1 MIENI
6 FKKNLYRFLYNI
18 KLKTALYSMMFLM
31 GIIFLGVQLYTISNY
46 SAFMNDSN
54 SNLKT
59 SVIKALVRERLL
71 FHHYVDSRSVVEKI
85 AQDSLFRNSFVTE
98 DHSNVQSQLKIASLK
113 AQNMMPDLN
122 ILELH
127 AVGRDFHLLG
137 SWQSDALGT
146 NSLPEISKQ
155 RDKILNTDGL
165 NAYSHFYHSVDGNP
179 LHMLIFPIGGVE
191 NYGFLVFVTSP
202 LASLVGIGDVINAK
216 IEVNNI
222 AGKKI
227 LENDYELTADQS
239 NITQKIIP
247 ISINDGK
254 TYLNIVARYDNL
266 AAVDQVSKLNAF
278 SILSSIIGLLIS
290 LYIASTVLNI
300 SMFNRIR
307 EISVTMTK
315 IVKGKA
321 NVTLPKARNDEL
333 SVIREQLEKIVAY
346 AKDRNQLN
354 NELIVAR
361 KEAEVSNIAKSEFLT
376 NMSHELRT
384 PLNAIIGFS
393 EFMTCDFLAKNLD
406 AKYREYAHDIRN
418 SGIHLLNIIN
428 DILDLSKIEAGNM
441 ILSPNKVAVLDLV
454 EQSIKLIE
462 IAANE
467 KSISVDNVISEE
479 LPDLYVDE
487 RMVRQILINILSNA
501 VKFTPQGGNIVI
513 NASTEQD
520 GNFCIAISDNG
531 IGIEEDQIE
540 KVISPFSQVDDSFTR
555 EQEGTGLG
563 LALVKSFMELH
574 GGTLSLQSVWGIG
587 TTVYLQFPES
597 CQLGK
602 AAPSENNIAPD
613 LLKMHQ
619 IN

>member
-1 MIENI
+1 
-6 FKKNLYRFLYNI
+6 
-18 KLKTALYSMMFLM
+18 MMFLM
-31 GIIFLGVQLYTISNY
+31 GIVFLGVQLYTISNY

-54 SNLKT
+54 SSLKS

-85 AQDSLFRNSFVTE
+85 TQDSLFRNSFVTE
-98 DHSNVQSQLKIASLK
+98 DHAEVQNQLKIASLK
-113 AQNMMPDLN
+113 AQNMMTDLN
-122 ILELH
+122 ILELY
-127 AVGRDFHLLG
+127 AIGTDFQLLG
-137 SWQSDALGT
+137 SWQSDVQVN
-146 NSLPEISKQ
+146 NSLLEINKQ
-155 RDKILNTDGL
+155 HDNMLNTDDL
-165 NAYSHFYHSVDGNP
+165 NVYSHFYHSVDGNP
-179 LHMLIFPIGGVE
+179 LHMLIFPVGGAK
-191 NYGFLVFVTSP
+191 NYGFLVFITSP

-216 IEVNNI
+216 IEVKNI
-222 AGKKI
+222 VGKMI
-227 LENDYELTADQS
+227 LENDYELTADES

-266 AAVDQVSKLNAF
+266 AAVDQMSKLNAF
-278 SILSSIIGLLIS
+278 SILSAIIGLLIS
-290 LYIASTVLNI
+290 LYIVSTVLNI
-300 SMFNRIR
+300 TMFSRIR

-315 IVKGKA
+315 IVKGKT
-321 NVTLPKARNDEL
+321 NVIIPKARNDEL
-333 SVIREQLEKIVAY
+333 SVVREQLEKIVAY
-346 AKDRNQLN
+346 AKERNQLN

-441 ILSPNKVAVLDLV
+441 ILSPNKVAVLDLL
-454 EQSIKLIE
+454 EKSMKLIE
-462 IAANE
+462 VAAHE
-467 KSISVDNVISEE
+467 KSISVDNVISEK

-501 VKFTPQGGNIVI
+501 VKFTPKGGNIVI
-513 NASTEQD
+513 NAGVEQD

-540 KVISPFSQVDDSFTR
+540 KVVSPFSQVDDSFTR

-574 GGTLSLQSVWGIG
+574 GGTLSLKSAWGIG
-587 TTVYLQFPES
+587 TTVYLQFPVS
-597 CQLGK
+597 CQISNRLQ
-602 AAPSENNIAPD
+602 PEDYRESD
-613 LLKMHQ
+613 LLMMGL

>member
-31 GIIFLGVQLYTISNY
+31 GIIFLGIQLYTISNY
-46 SAFMNDSN
+46 SAFMNNSD

-127 AVGRDFHLLG
+127 AVGRDFRLLG

-146 NSLPEISKQ
+146 NSLPEINKQ
-155 RDKILNTDGL
+155 REKILNTGGL
-165 NAYSHFYHSVDGNP
+165 NSYSHFYHSVDGNP

-191 NYGFLVFVTSP
+191 NYGFLVFITSP

-222 AGKKI
+222 IGKKI

-254 TYLNIVARYDNL
+254 TYLNIIARYDNL

-321 NVTLPKARNDEL
+321 NVTIPKARNDEL

-346 AKDRNQLN
+346 EKDRNQLN

-361 KEAEVSNIAKSEFLT
+361 KEAEVSNMAKSEFLT

-406 AKYREYAHDIRN
+406 DKYREYAHDIRN
-418 SGIHLLNIIN
+418 SGVHLLNIIN

-467 KSISVDNVISEE
+467 KSISVDNVIAEE

-602 AAPSENNIAPD
+602 TAPSENNIAPE

>member
-1 MIENI
+1 
-6 FKKNLYRFLYNI
+6 
-18 KLKTALYSMMFLM
+18 MMFLM
-31 GIIFLGVQLYTISNY
+31 GIVFLGVQLYTISNY

-54 SNLKT
+54 SSLKS

-85 AQDSLFRNSFVTE
+85 TQDSLFRNSFVTE
-98 DHSNVQSQLKIASLK
+98 EHAEVQNQLKIAAIK
-113 AQNMMPDLN
+113 AQNMMTDLN
-122 ILELH
+122 ILELY
-127 AVGRDFHLLG
+127 AIGTDFQLLG
-137 SWQSDALGT
+137 RWQSDVQVN
-146 NSLPEISKQ
+146 NSLLEINKQ
-155 RDKILNTDGL
+155 HDNMLNRDNLNI
-165 NAYSHFYHSVDGNP
+165 YSHFYHSVNGNP
-179 LHMLIFPIGGVE
+179 LHMLIFPVGGAK
-191 NYGFLVFVTSP
+191 NYGFLVFITSP

-216 IEVNNI
+216 IEVKNI
-222 AGKKI
+222 VGKMI
-227 LENDYELTADQS
+227 LENDYELTADES

-266 AAVDQVSKLNAF
+266 AAVDQMSKLNAF
-278 SILSSIIGLLIS
+278 SILSAIIGLLIS
-290 LYIASTVLNI
+290 LYIVSTVLNI
-300 SMFNRIR
+300 TMFSRIR

-315 IVKGKA
+315 IVKGKT
-321 NVTLPKARNDEL
+321 NVIIPKARNDEL
-333 SVIREQLEKIVAY
+333 SVVREQLEKIVAY
-346 AKDRNQLN
+346 EKERNQLN

-406 AKYREYAHDIRN
+406 AKYREYAQDIRN

-441 ILSPNKVAVLDLV
+441 ILSPNEVAVLDLL
-454 EQSIKLIE
+454 EKSIKLIE
-462 IAANE
+462 IAAHE
-467 KSISVDNVISEE
+467 KSITVDNTVSEE

-487 RMVRQILINILSNA
+487 RMVRQILINVLSNA
-501 VKFTPQGGNIVI
+501 VKFTPAGGNIVI
-513 NASTEQD
+513 NAVAGQD
-520 GNFCIAISDNG
+520 GNFCITISDNG

-574 GGTLSLQSVWGIG
+574 GGTLSLESAWGVG

-597 CQLGK
+597 CQLAK
-602 AAPSENNIAPD
+602 TAPPEDYMEAD
-613 LLKMHQ
+613 LL
-619 IN
+619 NAS

>member
-563 LALVKSFMELH
+563 LALVKSFMAMQ

>member
-1 MIENI
+1 
-6 FKKNLYRFLYNI
+6 
-18 KLKTALYSMMFLM
+18 
-31 GIIFLGVQLYTISNY
+31 
-46 SAFMNDSN
+46 
-54 SNLKT
+54 
-59 SVIKALVRERLL
+59 
-71 FHHYVDSRSVVEKI
+71 
-85 AQDSLFRNSFVTE
+85 
-98 DHSNVQSQLKIASLK
+98 
-113 AQNMMPDLN
+113 MMPDLN

-127 AVGRDFHLLG
+127 AIGTDFHLLG
-137 SWQSDALGT
+137 SWLSDAQGA
-146 NSLPEISKQ
+146 NSLPEVYKQ
-155 RDKILNTDGL
+155 REKMLNIDRL
-165 NAYSHFYHSVDGNP
+165 SAHSHFYHSADGNP

-191 NYGFLVFVTSP
+191 KYGYLVFITSP

-222 AGKKI
+222 IGKKI

-266 AAVDQVSKLNAF
+266 AAVDQMSKLNAF

-315 IVKGKA
+315 IVKGKT
-321 NVTLPKARNDEL
+321 NVIIPKARNDEL

-346 AKDRNQLN
+346 EKDRNQLN

-361 KEAEVSNIAKSEFLT
+361 KEAEVSNMAKSEFLT

-406 AKYREYAHDIRN
+406 DKYREYAHDIRN
-418 SGIHLLNIIN
+418 SGVHLLNIIN

-454 EQSIKLIE
+454 ETSIKLIE
-462 IAANE
+462 VAAHE

-487 RMVRQILINILSNA
+487 RMVRQILINVLSNA
-501 VKFTPQGGNIVI
+501 VKFTPEGGNIVI
-513 NASTEQD
+513 NAGVEQD
-520 GNFCIAISDNG
+520 GNFCIAVSDNG

-563 LALVKSFMELH
+563 LALVRSFIELH
-574 GGTLSLQSVWGIG
+574 GGTLSLQSAWGIG

-602 AAPSENNIAPD
+602 AAPSEDNIAPD
-613 LLKMHQ
+613 LIKMHQ